1 MAETQNIVN
10 KGLTEQEAEKR
21 LAEFGQNVTEEKK
34 KHGFLRKFINQF
46 GDLMIIILLVAAAL
60 SFGMALYTGE
70 KSDLLEPVIIIV
82 IVLANATLGTV
93 QEYRAEKSL
102 EALKQLTSPKTMVA
116 RDGSVTLIDSRML
129 VPGDVCIF
137 EAGDVVTADCKLIYA
152 KSLFVNQSAL
162 TGESV
167 PVEKQALALGKRESD
182 DNKIF
187 SGSLVTKGRC
197 YAEVYATGTATELGK
212 IAGMLANSGNSLT
225 PLQQKL
231 KKLSKVIG
239 IVCLAVCL
247 LVLVIGFVKGIK
259 QMSAGATLTSVF
271 VDILLT
277 SVSLAVAA
285 IPEGLPAVV
294 TVVLAKGIEQ
304 MASKNAV
311 VKRLTAVEALGSA
324 TVICSDKTGTLT
336 QNKMSLTGVFDG
348 SSYVVANNLDRR
360 GFLLQAYC
368 WCSDAVLNDKGEW
381 LGDPTEIAVSQVT
394 EVTDKATRLYEIPFD
409 SVRKLMTV
417 VVKVDGRY
425 YAVTKGSLEAMRDA
439 DNYKQFEK
447 QYRIYTKKGLR
458 VLALAVREVG
468 HNFPRSQAL
477 EKQLTIS
484 ALFTI
489 IDPPR
494 EEAVTAVATCKSAG
508 IRPVMITGDNVDTAC
523 EIARNIGIMGSGD
536 VAMDGETLATLTD
549 EELAANV
556 HKIAVYARVTPA
568 DKLRIVSAWQSVG
581 AVVAMTGDGVND
593 APALKNADIGCA
605 MGSGTEVAKDASDII
620 LTDDNFATIVDAV
633 SLGRSVYENIKK
645 SVTYL
650 LTCNIG
656 EVLSV
661 FVALLIWNVS
671 PLSAM
676 QLLWINLVTDG
687 LPGLALGIYKQEA
700 DVMLRPP
707 KDKNETFF
715 SGGGGRRVA
724 LGGVLFAVSTLT
736 GYAIGNT
743 ISPAAASTMAYLV
756 LSVSQLFYVLEMRN
770 NSGLF
775 KGGITKFMLFSFFAS
790 VAMVAAVAF
799 IPPFQKVFGLAQI
812 RWHFY
817 LIAIALSLLPTVAH
831 ELSRFVRR
839 AGWQPK
845 LLQKRKFTQKIEQ
858 KLHK

>member
-1 MAETQNIVN
+1 MTQTDNIVK

-21 LAEFGQNVTEEKK
+21 LAEFGENVTEEKK

-70 KSDLLEPVIIIV
+70 KADLLEPIIIIA

-93 QEYRAEKSL
+93 QEFRAEKSL
-102 EALKQLTSPKTMVA
+102 EALKQLTSPKTKVA
-116 RDGSVTLIDSRML
+116 RGGSVAVIDSRLL

-137 EAGDVVTADCKLIYA
+137 EAGDVVTADGRLLYA
-152 KSLFVNQSAL
+152 ESLFVNQSAL

-167 PVEKQALALGKRESD
+167 PVEKQAAALGRRESD
-182 DNKIF
+182 DNRIF

-197 YAEVYATGTATELGK
+197 YAEVYATGVHTELGK

-239 IVCLAVCL
+239 IVCLAVCA

-259 QMSAGATLTSVF
+259 QMSEGATLTSVF

-348 SSYVVANNLDRR
+348 KSYVSSSNLDKQ

-368 WCSDAVLNDKGEW
+368 WCSDAVRNDKGDW
-381 LGDPTEIAVSQVT
+381 LGDPTEIAVSSITTVT
-394 EVTDKATRLYEIPFD
+394 HEATRLFEIPFD
-409 SVRKLMTV
+409 SVRKLMTT

-439 DNYKQFEK
+439 DNYKTFER
-447 QYRIYTKKGLR
+447 QYRVYTKKGLR

-477 EKQLTIS
+477 ETQLTVS

-494 EEAVTAVATCKSAG
+494 EEAIAAVSTCKSAG

-523 EIARNIGIMGSGD
+523 EIARNLGIMANGD

-549 EELAANV
+549 DELAARV
-556 HKIAVYARVTPA
+556 DKIAVYARVTPA

-671 PLSAM
+671 PLTAM

-687 LPGLALGIYKQEA
+687 LPGLALGIYKQED

-724 LGGVLFAVSTLT
+724 LGGVLFATATLI

-743 ISPAAASTMAYLV
+743 VSASAASTMAYLV

-770 NSGLF
+770 NSGLL
-775 KGGITKFMLFSFFAS
+775 KGGITKFMLVSFFAS

-799 IPPFQKVFGLAQI
+799 ISPFQKVFGLAQLK
-812 RWHFY
+812 WHFY
-817 LIAIALSLLPTVAH
+817 IIAVALSMLPTIAH
-831 ELSRFVRR
+831 ELSRAIRR
-839 AGWQPK
+839 AGWLGKNTQN
-845 LLQKRKFTQKIEQ
+845 RNIFQKIEQ

>member
-1 MAETQNIVN
+1 MTQTESMV
-10 KGLTEQEAEKR
+10 KRGLTEAEAQSR
-21 LAEFGQNVTEEKK
+21 LAEVGENVTEEKK

-70 KSDLLEPVIIIV
+70 KADMLEPIIIIV
-82 IVLANATLGTV
+82 IVLANAVLGTV

-102 EALKQLTSPKTMVA
+102 EALKQLTSPKTKVA
-116 RDGSVTLIDSRML
+116 RNGTVTLIESRLL

-137 EAGDVVTADCKLIYA
+137 EAGDVVTADCRLLA
-152 KSLFVNQSAL
+152 AESLFVNQSAL

-167 PVEKQALALGKRESD
+167 PVEKQALALGRRESEH
-182 DNKIF
+182 NRIF

-197 YAEVYATGTATELGK
+197 YAEVYATGVNTELGK
-212 IAGMLANSGNSLT
+212 IAGMLANSANALT

-239 IVCLAVCL
+239 VVCLAVCA
-247 LVLVIGFVKGIK
+247 LVLVIGFVKGLK
-259 QMSAGATLTSVF
+259 QMSAGATVTKVF
-271 VDILLT
+271 IDVMLT

-336 QNKMSLTGVFDG
+336 QNKMSLVGVFDG
-348 SSYVVANNLDRR
+348 NSYVLTGNLNRQHV
-360 GFLLQAYC
+360 LLQSYC
-368 WCSDAVLNDKGEW
+368 WCCDAVVNDQGDW
-381 LGDPTEIAVSQVT
+381 LGDPTEIAVTSIT
-394 EVTDKATRLYEIPFD
+394 EQTNAATRLYEIPFD

-417 VVKVDGRY
+417 VVKVDGKY

-447 QYRIYTKKGLR
+447 QYRVYTKKGLR

-494 EEAVTAVATCKSAG
+494 AEAVAAVATCKSAG
-508 IRPVMITGDNVDTAC
+508 IRPVMITGDNVDTAT
-523 EIARNIGIMGSGD
+523 EIARNLGILTNGD
-536 VAMDGETLATLTD
+536 LAMDGETLSTLTD

-661 FVALLIWNVS
+661 FLALLIWNVS

-687 LPGLALGIYKQEA
+687 LPGLALGIYKQDD
-700 DVMLRPP
+700 DVMQRPP
-707 KDKNETFF
+707 KGKDETFF

-724 LGGVLFAVSTLT
+724 LGGVLFAAATLV
-736 GYAIGNT
+736 GYAIGNRE
-743 ISPAAASTMAYLV
+743 SAEAASTMAYLV

-770 NSGLF
+770 NRGLF
-775 KGGITKFMLFSFFAS
+775 RGGITKFMLISFFLS
-790 VAMVAAVAF
+790 VLMVAAVAF
-799 IPPFQKVFGLAQI
+799 VPPFAKIFGLQPLK
-812 RWHFY
+812 WHFY
-817 LIAIALSLLPTVAH
+817 LIAVALSLLPTVAH
-831 ELSRFVRR
+831 ELSRLIR
-839 AGWQPK
+839 
-845 LLQKRKFTQKIEQ
+845 Q
-858 KLHK
+858 KLRLKSHK